1 MKQLAV
7 EEILAAVVLA
17 LELAKLIG
25 EWIPTTRLVKFGLQF
40 SLEPVILRNMT

>member
-1 MKQLAV
+1 MKKLAV

-25 EWIPTTRLVKFGLQF
+25 EWITSERGGQD
-40 SLEPVILRNMT
+40 EPEWIS